1 MFGTNK
7 VLVIFGGNHENKS
20 DFRRHVYQKLFEKQ
34 LISEKNTPFAPPQLV
49 FDIIVIWGKIYTHR
63 KGCPIFIQSTVAPHS
78 TLKLNE
84 KFAKKIDVS

>member
-49 FDIIVIWGKIYTHR
+49 FNIIVI
-63 KGCPIFIQSTVAPHS
+63 
-78 TLKLNE
+78 
-84 KFAKKIDVS
+84 